1 MVDSLS
7 KGLAEGNDLQASLKM
22 VSRGGNFLSVYL
34 GQPDK
39 TFTNFLRI
47 LLRLATIQQC
57 AHGTKRRWRQKSRLS
72 HLLIWELIL
81 RV

>member
-39 TFTNFLRI
+39 TFTNFLQI
-47 LLRLATIQQC
+47 PSGWLRSNGAPMVQSGDGGKKADCHICLY
-57 AHGTKRRWRQKSRLS
+57 GS
-72 HLLIWELIL
+72 
-81 RV
+81 